1 MARDKNLKEVFETVL
16 YHNGVKDSGRISQE
30 LYEEYVDW
38 VENVFPKLAIQ
49 KLDEMEDDRH

>member
-30 LYEEYVDW
+30 LYEDW

-49 KLDEMEDDRH
+49 KLDEMEDD